1 MTDSALQLLLDF
13 DARVQRETSQSA
25 EFLHRRDR
33 RFALTCSERDVSVD
47 ARAWLDHLDRLS
59 GDGGGASRGVK
70 VTRQWRRIAA
80 GFGIAGGLFGVVTML
95 GLLVYE
101 GGQRINVTVLM
112 AFVLLQLLLA
122 LLTTLQASLGWQPW
136 RPLLARFQKQPPTR
150 VLRQMQPLL
159 MARAAHLGGL
169 CFSVAAL
176 ITLLVALVI
185 QDLAFGWSTTLS
197 AAPTGFTRLT
207 ASLAWPW
214 RGLWPAAVPDLS
226 LVEATRFYRTGAGM
240 SDVPPS
246 RWGDWWPF
254 IMMLWLTYV
263 VLPRGILLAVA
274 QGHIVLRAR
283 RALHAHPGW
292 RALQYRMETPT
303 LDTGNGHNDAEDT
316 PGEFHGAAP
325 RLLPQATVVVYW
337 GGVAD
342 DSLPTAVR
350 ERVRLTCS
358 AGGRATL
365 ESDRQTLQQ
374 IADTLSDGNGKGNDV
389 LLVTRGW
396 EPPTGELQD
405 FLEAAQSLWPS
416 RARLTVVPV
425 SHDPAVPVPK
435 HQLTQ
440 WLRLQ
445 ERFPAGFVS
454 VALIDPL
461 AANAAESEP
470 DA

>member
-13 DARVQRETSQSA
+13 DARVQREASQSA
-25 EFLHRRDR
+25 ELLHRRDR
-33 RFALTCSERDVSVD
+33 RFALTCSERDLPAD
-47 ARAWLDHLDRLS
+47 ARAWLEHLDRLS
-59 GDGGGASRGVK
+59 GAGGDESRGMK
-70 VTRQWRRIAA
+70 VARQWRRIAA
-80 GFGIAGGLFGVVTML
+80 GFGIAGGLFGIVTML

-122 LLTTLQASLGWQPW
+122 LFTTLQASLGWQPW
-136 RPLLARFQKQPPTR
+136 RPLLARFQKSPPTR
-150 VLRQMQPLL
+150 ALRQMQPLL
-159 MARAAHLGGL
+159 MARAAHVGGL
-169 CFSVAAL
+169 CFSVSAL
-176 ITLLVALVI
+176 ITLLIALVI

-214 RGLWPAAVPDLS
+214 HALWPAAVPDLS
-226 LVEATRFYRTGAGM
+226 LVEATRFYRTGTGV
-240 SDVPPS
+240 SDVPPA

-263 VLPRGILLAVA
+263 VLPRAILLVVA

-283 RALHAHPGW
+283 RALRAHPGW

-316 PGEFHGAAP
+316 PGEFYGAAP
-325 RLLPQATVVVYW
+325 RVLPQATALVHW

-342 DSLPTAVR
+342 DCLPAVAR
-350 ERVRLTCS
+350 ERVRLACS

-365 ESDRQTLQQ
+365 ESDRHSLQQ
-374 IADTLSDGNGKGNDV
+374 VADALSDSDGNDV

-405 FLEAAQSLWPS
+405 YLEAAQSLWPS
-416 RARLTVVPV
+416 RARLTIVPV
-425 SHDPAVPVPK
+425 PHDCAVPVPK

-454 VALIDPL
+454 VALTDPL
-461 AANAAESEP
+461 PANAAESEA

>member
-13 DARVQRETSQSA
+13 DARVQHEASQSA
-25 EFLHRRDR
+25 ELLHRRDR
-33 RFALTCSERDVSVD
+33 RFALTCSERDVTAD
-47 ARAWLDHLDRLS
+47 ARAWLEHLDRLS
-59 GDGGGASRGVK
+59 GAGGDESLGVK
-70 VTRQWRRIAA
+70 LARQWRRLAA
-80 GFGIAGGLFGVVTML
+80 GFGIMGALFGVVTMV

-136 RPLLARFQKQPPTR
+136 RPLLVRFQKEPATR
-150 VLRQMQPLL
+150 ALQQMQPLL
-159 MARAAHLGGL
+159 MARAAHTGGL
-169 CFSVAAL
+169 CFSVSAL
-176 ITLLVALVI
+176 ITLLIALVI

-197 AAPTGFTRLT
+197 AAPAGFTRLT
-207 ASLAWPW
+207 TSLAWPW
-214 RGLWPAAVPDLS
+214 HALWPAAVPDLS
-226 LVEATRFYRTGAGM
+226 LVEATRFYRTSTGM
-240 SDVPPS
+240 SDVPPT

-263 VLPRGILLAVA
+263 VLPRAILLAVA
-274 QGHIVLRAR
+274 QGHIVMRAR
-283 RALHAHPGW
+283 HALHAHPGW

-325 RLLPQATVVVYW
+325 RLLPQASVLVYW

-342 DSLPTAVR
+342 DSLPAAAR
-350 ERVRLTCS
+350 ERARLISS

-374 IADTLSDGNGKGNDV
+374 IARTMSDSNGSDV
-389 LLVTRGW
+389 LLVARGW

-405 FLEAAQSLWPS
+405 FLEAAQSLWPP
-416 RARLTVVPV
+416 RTRLTIVPV
-425 SHDPAVPVPK
+425 SHDTAAPVPK

-454 VALIDPL
+454 VALIETLP
-461 AANAAESEP
+461 ANAAESEA